1 MDALI
6 HIYTGEGKGKTTA
19 AIGLA
24 LRMAGSRGRVLIA
37 QFLKDGSSAEL
48 IPLEKIEGI
57 DLIRYPYPVAFL
69 RRMNREELLFAREK
83 NREYFEK
90 ITACCERYDMLLLDE
105 FCAAYRYE
113 LIDRE
118 SALNFLR
125 NKPRKLELVLTG
137 RDADPE
143 LIELADYVSEI
154 RKIKHPFDRGISAR
168 RGIEL

>member
-1 MDALI
+1 MDRLI

-24 LRMAGSRGRVLIA
+24 LRMAGSEGRVLIA

-48 IPLEKIEGI
+48 VPLEAIEEI
-57 DLIRYPYPVAFL
+57 DVIRYPYPVAFL
-69 RRMNREELLFAREK
+69 RRMNKEELLFAREK
-83 NREYFEK
+83 TREYFEK
-90 ITACCERYDMLLLDE
+90 ITACCDRYDMLLLDE

-118 SALNFLR
+118 RALDFLR
-125 NKPRKLELVLTG
+125 NKPRRLELVLTG
-137 RDADPE
+137 RDADPD

-154 RKIKHPFDRGISAR
+154 KKIKHPFDRGISAR